1 MNGRHVSVKAAAL
14 LAAAAVLAGCT
25 TNLAKFSLVTTRN
38 VDLSRLAELQRENRR
53 VQGEDT
59 RTVILFVSNKMQPS
73 MKEALERAMESVPGC
88 VALADATLHQE
99 YATFILGGYST
110 YVVEGTPLID
120 PRLKGM

>member
-1 MNGRHVSVKAAAL
+1 MNGRLAWLKRAAL
-14 LAAAAVLAGCT
+14 LAAVALLAGCT
-25 TNLAKFSLVTTRN
+25 TNLAKFSLVSTGN
-38 VDLSRLAELQRENRR
+38 IDLSRLAEFQRENRR

-59 RTVILFVSNKMQPS
+59 RIVILFIPNKMQPS
-73 MKEALERAMESVPGC
+73 MKEALEMAIGSVPGC

-120 PRLKGM
+120 PKLKGR